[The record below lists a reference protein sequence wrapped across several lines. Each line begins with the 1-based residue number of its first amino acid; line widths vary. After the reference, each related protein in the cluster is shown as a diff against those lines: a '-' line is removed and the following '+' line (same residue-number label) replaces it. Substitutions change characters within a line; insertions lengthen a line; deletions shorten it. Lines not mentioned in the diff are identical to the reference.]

1 MKGRYFKNRCATLL
15 ADCLKFLQVVFT
27 YAGASNI
34 MSINISQHMMRRLL
48 FQNSCSHRTW
58 ALLKRYNRKNLKI
71 NGRREI
77 RPTWMKPVPTLWK
90 NRSRAHSSSFQTPR
104 ATGMAGPRNTV
115 LQKKK
120 KKKKKAQFVL
130 VAAGVCLSGCTCACG
145 WDRFGNSSY
154 ISRDRG
160 RKRDE
165 TVNENLGEVMLAWG
179 EKS

>member
-1 MKGRYFKNRCATLL
+1 MDEARPNSLEKRTQR
-15 ADCLKFLQVVFT
+15 KFLFLPET
-27 YAGASNI
+27 
-34 MSINISQHMMRRLL
+34 MD
-48 FQNSCSHRTW
+48 
-58 ALLKRYNRKNLKI
+58 
-71 NGRREI
+71 
-77 RPTWMKPVPTLWK
+77 
-90 NRSRAHSSSFQTPR
+90 NRSGWPKEHCPS
-104 ATGMAGPRNTV
+104 V
-115 LQKKK
+115 V
-120 KKKKKAQFVL
+120 QFVH

>member
-1 MKGRYFKNRCATLL
+1 MFR
-15 ADCLKFLQVVFT
+15 
-27 YAGASNI
+27 
-34 MSINISQHMMRRLL
+34 
-48 FQNSCSHRTW
+48 NSHSYCTSV
-58 ALLKRYNRKNLKI
+58 LVKKKEKKKNLKI
-71 NGRREI
+71 NGRRKI

-90 NRSRAHSSSFQTPR
+90 KIPLPSGDQGQQEWLAQGTLSFL
-104 ATGMAGPRNTV
+104 G
-115 LQKKK
+115 QKKK
-120 KKKKKAQFVL
+120 VVQFVH

>member
-1 MKGRYFKNRCATLL
+1 
-15 ADCLKFLQVVFT
+15 
-27 YAGASNI
+27 
-34 MSINISQHMMRRLL
+34 
-48 FQNSCSHRTW
+48 
-58 ALLKRYNRKNLKI
+58 
-71 NGRREI
+71 
-77 RPTWMKPVPTLWK
+77 
-90 NRSRAHSSSFQTPR
+90 
-104 ATGMAGPRNTV
+104 MAGPRNTV
-115 LQKKK
+115 LPWAKKK
-120 KKKKKAQFVL
+120 KVVQFVH